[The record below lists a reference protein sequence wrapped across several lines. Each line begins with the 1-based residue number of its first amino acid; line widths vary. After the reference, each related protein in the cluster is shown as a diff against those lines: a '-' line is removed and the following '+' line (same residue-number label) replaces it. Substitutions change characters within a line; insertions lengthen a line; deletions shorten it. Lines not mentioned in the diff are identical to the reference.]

1 MEILEFGHQVVDLK
15 LCTGLYD
22 FLSGQRNFQHFRFQL
37 LYFQSLFPASFKPFL
52 WIPWIWYYFLHGA
65 GAPSS
70 LVFSCKKKKK
80 KSKRL
85 RFFPVFSTHKPS
97 HCFLEINICKLI
109 LKLLMARIRA
119 IGMRFKIQGLRFKM
133 ISPTHL
139 WEPCDI
145 AMCSF

>member
-1 MEILEFGHQVVDLK
+1 METLEFGHQVVDLK

-22 FLSGQRNFQHFRFQL
+22 FLSGQRDFQHFRFQL
-37 LYFQSLFPASFKPFL
+37 LYFQSLFPASFKPFSEFHEYGITSYMVL
-52 WIPWIWYYFLHGA
+52 RL
-65 GAPSS
+65 
-70 LVFSCKKKKK
+70 LVHLCSAAKKKK

-139 WEPCDI
+139 
-145 AMCSF
+145 